1 MLGTTALAGAC
12 CLTVA
17 MAAEVAAVPEAAA
30 ENAVIEQSG
39 DVEQFVVSDD
49 ATVPTPIAQSSSEAE
64 PPAFGTAGTQRWY
77 VHGSVAGDL
86 DDDFWGMVG
95 GGATHFF
102 ADGHSV
108 NLELNGFAFDQPG
121 DDAVGLNLNLLLRS
135 HWLRREN
142 WSLYVDGG
150 AGIIG
155 TTNDVPSDGSSF
167 NFTPQVGGGATF
179 NLQDEKRLM
188 VGLRWHHISNADT
201 FESNPGLDTLQ
212 GYVGVNL
219 PF

>member
-1 MLGTTALAGAC
+1 TSFGVEETTSYEIDPAHTLI
-12 CLTVA
+12 T
-17 MAAEVAAVPEAAA
+17 
-30 ENAVIEQSG
+30 
-39 DVEQFVVSDD
+39 
-49 ATVPTPIAQSSSEAE
+49 QSSAE
-64 PPAFGTAGTQRWY
+64 EGPPAFGTAGTQRWY

-102 ADGHSV
+102 ANGHSI

-121 DDAVGLNLNLLLRS
+121 DDALGLNLNLLLRS

-155 TTNDVPSDGSSF
+155 TTNDVPADGSSF

-179 NLQDEKRLM
+179 NIQNEKRLM

-201 FESNPGLDTLQ
+201 FESNPGLDALQ